1 MVAVRWC
8 EAEVRAFEYAN
19 TASNV
24 VYVAAAVAG
33 LRLARRRHLSSIFYV
48 TEYALLLTFAGSVA
62 FHGTQSWAGEL
73 LDELPMQLNGICY
86 LLTVEHVHWLTRPPY
101 KAAA

>member
-8 EAEVRAFEYAN
+8 EAEVHAFEYAN
-19 TASNV
+19 TLSNL
-24 VYVAAAVAG
+24 VYLVAAWAG
-33 LRLARRRHLSSIFYV
+33 MRVARRRRLPPIYTW
-48 TEYALLLTFAGSVA
+48 TEYVLLLTFIGSVV

-86 LLTVEHVHWLTRPPY
+86 LLTVEHVHWLTRPP
-101 KAAA
+101 